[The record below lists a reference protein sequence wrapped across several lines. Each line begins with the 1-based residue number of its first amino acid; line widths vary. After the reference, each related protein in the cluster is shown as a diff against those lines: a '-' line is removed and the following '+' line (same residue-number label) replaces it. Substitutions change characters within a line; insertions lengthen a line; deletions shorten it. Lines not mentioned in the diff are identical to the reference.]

1 MLTYILISGTSN
13 HLVPLAGS
21 YFLFYFD
28 SNFANV
34 KIPVHVISD
43 AIGYQADAALKIIDD
58 K

>member
-1 MLTYILISGTSN
+1 MLTYILISLTSN
-13 HLVPLAGS
+13 HLLPLAGS

-34 KIPVHVISD
+34 KIPVHVISN
-43 AIGYQADAALKIIDD
+43 AIVYQADALLKIIDN